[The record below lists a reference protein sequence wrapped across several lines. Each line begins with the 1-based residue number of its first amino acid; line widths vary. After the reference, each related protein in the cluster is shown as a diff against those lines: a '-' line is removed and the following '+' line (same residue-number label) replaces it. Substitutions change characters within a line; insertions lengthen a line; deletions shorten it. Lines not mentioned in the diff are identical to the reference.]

1 MLLNETFS
9 YNIGTIKTKNGTNM
23 RVAYIDAHRSQ
34 DTYSIRKQIQA
45 HGAKW
50 NPQAKWWY
58 WILGNNPEEVI
69 NTQVKPCIEE
79 LTKIEDMGGEPKR
92 NVEDV
97 INKLISKVKSANIPG
112 KVANMSSKDEI
123 LDNLEN
129 FKRDLVKI
137 TSDEEFKRMMEPI
150 IKFRNAQGAS
160 FSLYNSILIYI
171 QDPEATLV
179 KSKKNWEAVNR
190 TVKKGAKAIWLW
202 YPVGEQVYSK
212 EEKIK
217 ITKDFLKEK
226 RVKNVKELTPGDK
239 ERLKKLLNSV
249 EKQNFDL
256 GPFWYDYRFTEQM
269 PDTEDLVGNPN
280 HDIKWFDDSGEETPE
295 LEMKINS
302 ILEVIEDDGITL
314 SFVDDL
320 GGARGVSK
328 SGTIDILKNQPKNAG
343 MLNTIIHEYAHE
355 ILHQRYLQSKNEEMK
370 EYFVGTKEGRH
381 KVEQQAELCAWIV
394 MRNYGYDMQTNINYV
409 GIWGLNQDNA
419 VKVFDSV
426 SKVATLIIQKLNEK
440 EENNMTMAESKKYL
454 KENHI
459 PSGYEIAQMVGCGD
473 IYKKSAMK
481 QRMSNDED
489 NNVIK
494 MTESDLK
501 KVIKESVKRIL
512 SEEHRLQ
519 SSKLEDIIKQH
530 GGIKKNTTWRV
541 VIPYIKDE
549 DIIGVYQHNFKGI
562 GKYNKVAHYLEHE
575 VLNRE
580 LNQNEDILDL
590 ELNDGNALYFIFDNT
605 RGKYDRIHK
614 SVYDNKTKPSKGY
627 EWQNPHAAYQFYNK
641 DIRTNW
647 YGWTPEK
654 HREEMNFI
662 RGEHEKEM
670 GKYKK

>member
-58 WILGNNPEEVI
+58 WILGNNPVEVI

-92 NVEDV
+92 KVEDV

-217 ITKDFLKEK
+217 ITKDYLKEK

-239 ERLKKLLNSV
+239 EILKKLLNSV

-426 SKVATLIIQKLNEK
+426 SKVATLIIQKINEK
-440 EENNMTMAESKKYL
+440 EENNMTIVESKKYL

-481 QRMSNDED
+481 QRMNNDED

-494 MTESDLK
+494 MTESDLHRI
-501 KVIKESVKRIL
+501 IKESVNQIL
-512 SEEHRLQ
+512 KEN
-519 SSKLEDIIKQH
+519 I
-530 GGIKKNTTWRV
+530 
-541 VIPYIKDE
+541 
-549 DIIGVYQHNFKGI
+549 
-562 GKYNKVAHYLEHE
+562 
-575 VLNRE
+575 
-580 LNQNEDILDL
+580 NE
-590 ELNDGNALYFIFDNT
+590 
-605 RGKYDRIHK
+605 IHK
-614 SVYDNKTKPSKGY
+614 
-627 EWQNPHAAYQFYNK
+627 
-641 DIRTNW
+641 
-647 YGWTPEK
+647 EK
-654 HREEMNFI
+654 KIHIKNR
-662 RGEHEKEM
+662 
-670 GKYKK
+670 